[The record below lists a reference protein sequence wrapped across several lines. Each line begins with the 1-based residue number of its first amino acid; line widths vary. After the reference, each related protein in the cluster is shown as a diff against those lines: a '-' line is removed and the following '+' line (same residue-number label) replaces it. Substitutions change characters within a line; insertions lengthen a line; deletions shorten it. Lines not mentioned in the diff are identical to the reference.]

1 MSLFKNLKTTVTT
14 GLNKTLASVQAKVN
28 DLKTKTGAAADKL
41 KKSIAKDAQAY
52 MDNALFM
59 PLMPLLPTMIILL
72 KAKKEKITDTS
83 IGGVA
88 RQFYRVYVDATAS
101 LESLEA
107 NFEET
112 VIGHLDENGPTAGG
126 SLGVADIAAVN
137 DKIAGATSTLGE
149 VKDVNNQAGKTAGA
163 AVAAGLGL
171 AGVPIP
177 PAVGQAVG
185 GTVQGIIRGIINFFK
200 RKKAEGNKEVI
211 GALKEGAVDVDK
223 LDVTSGEPVK
233 VKGDMKP
240 IIYTLLAIV
249 VVVIGYKIFTRKKA

>member
-1 MSLFKNLKTTVTT
+1 MSLFKNLKQTVTT
-14 GLNKTLASVQAKVN
+14 GLNTTLQKVQAGVN
-28 DLKTKTGAAADKL
+28 ELKTKTGAAADRL
-41 KKSIAKDAQAY
+41 KKTIAKDAQAY

-59 PLMPLLPTMIILL
+59 PLLPLLPTMLILL
-72 KAKKEKITDTS
+72 KAKKEKISDTS

-88 RQFYRVYVDATAS
+88 RQFYRVYVDPTS
-101 LESLEA
+101 TLESLEA
-107 NFEET
+107 NFEG
-112 VIGHLDENGPTAGG
+112 VVLSHLDEQGPTAGG

-137 DKIAGATSTLGE
+137 DKIAGAASTLGE
-149 VKDVNNQAGKTAGA
+149 VKDVNNTAGKTAGA

-200 RKKAEGNKEVI
+200 KKKAEGNKEVI

-223 LDVTSGEPVK
+223 LDVTSGEPIK

-240 IIYTLLAIV
+240 IIYTILGLVVLVIV
-249 VVVIGYKIFTRKKA
+249 YKVITRKKG